1 MAATVVGTGGPLG
14 GAGDSEVRV
23 FRMPESKTIG

>member
-1 MAATVVGTGGPLG
+1 MAEAVVEAGGPLG
-14 GAGDSEVRV
+14 GAGDSEVGV